1 MALALAIAA
10 ARETRFMG
18 DGPMTFALFP
28 RASLALA
35 LALAAAPVP
44 LLAQEVVQPLPGTT
58 DADKL
63 GDVMRRVAQNPRNV
77 DALVEAAE
85 LSIHLDDLSGA
96 ASLLA
101 RAEKVDARDPRVKAG
116 MASILVRSERPGEA
130 LRYFTQ
136 AEAAGMPAAKF
147 AGDRGLAYDLIGD
160 QARAQRD
167 YRLALANG
175 AGDEIIRRYALS
187 LGISGQREQALEQL
201 DPLLR
206 KTDRAAWRARAF
218 ILAMGG
224 ELPEATRIAST
235 MMPPQLAQ
243 GLQPFF
249 QRLPGLPAVDRA
261 FAVHFGETRPTPER
275 LADAKLAPN
284 LPPLTPEAPV
294 ALASAPVTTPA
305 PVPTREERRRG
316 GRNARGVAMA
326 ANTTPVTPAP
336 VQMASTTTPRV
347 VAAASPMRMVQ
358 PLPQSQSQSQPT
370 PQTAPQTQAQPQPQ
384 PGFSSAL
391 PTAPENRSPVALASN
406 TARPMIQ
413 PLPAASATAPATP
426 AATTPA
432 PVTSSPTT
440 ATAMVQPLPTA
451 TPSTPPLQ
459 MVQAIPAPDPVPAK
473 PAPVAT
479 AMVQPVPSQAEEPA
493 PAPRPTRVAARRTP
507 PTPAR
512 GVREDS
518 VLARIV
524 ANLSIPAS
532 ELGVEGP
539 ERPAVIAANTPVS
552 SGAQRVVA
560 EARGKAERDREAR
573 EKAAEVADVAPRAP
587 TAAER
592 KAAAAKVAAEKKA
605 LAAKKAEAEK
615 KALAAKEEAEE
626 KKRARA
632 NPERIWVQVA
642 GGANEDDLPKAWA
655 ATRAKAPELFAAR
668 KGYKTPFRATHRVLT
683 GPFKTDAEARAFVN
697 QLAKKGVSAFPV
709 TSDAGQAVTRLDA
722 K

>member
-1 MALALAIAA
+1 
-10 ARETRFMG
+10 
-18 DGPMTFALFP
+18 MTFAIFP

-63 GDVMRRVAQNPRNV
+63 GDVMRRVAQNPRDV

-101 RAEKVDARDPRVKAG
+101 RAEKVDARDPRIKAG
-116 MASILVRSERPGEA
+116 MGSILVRSERPGEA

-136 AEAAGMPAAKF
+136 AEAAGMPPARF

-167 YRLALANG
+167 YRLALAS
-175 AGDEIIRRYALS
+175 APTDEIVRRYALS

-224 ELPEATRIAST
+224 DLPEATRIAST

-249 QRLPGLPAVDRA
+249 QRLPSLPAVDRA

-284 LPPLTPEAPV
+284 LPPLTPDAPV
-294 ALASAPVTTPA
+294 ALASAPVATPA
-305 PVPTREERRRG
+305 PVSTREDRRRG

-326 ANTTPVTPAP
+326 ANTTPATPAP
-336 VQMASTTTPRV
+336 TQMASATSPR
-347 VAAASPMRMVQ
+347 VAAAPMRMVQ
-358 PLPQSQSQSQPT
+358 PLPQ
-370 PQTAPQTQAQPQPQ
+370 TQAPTQPQLQ
-384 PGFSSAL
+384 PGFTSAL
-391 PTAPENRSPVALASN
+391 PSATEARAPVQMASN
-406 TARPMIQ
+406 TTRPMIQ
-413 PLPAASATAPATP
+413 PLPAAPVTAPAT
-426 AATTPA
+426 A
-432 PVTSSPTT
+432 TSSPT
-440 ATAMVQPLPTA
+440 ATAMVQPLSA
-451 TPSTPPLQ
+451 AAPSTPPLQ
-459 MVQAIPAPDPVPAK
+459 MVQTVPAPDPVPVK
-473 PAPVAT
+473 PTPVAT
-479 AMVQPVPSQAEEPA
+479 AMVQPLPSKVEDDSPA
-493 PAPRPTRVAARRTP
+493 SRPTRVAARRTP

-512 GVREDS
+512 SAREDS

-539 ERPAVIAANTPVS
+539 ERPAAIAAATPVS

-560 EARGKAERDREAR
+560 EARAKTERDRQAR
-573 EKAAEVADVAPRAP
+573 EKAEEAEAAPRAP
-587 TAAER
+587 TAAEK
-592 KAAAAKVAAEKKA
+592 KAAAAKAAAEKKA
-605 LAAKKAEAEK
+605 LVAKKAEAEK

-655 ATRAKAPELFAAR
+655 ATKAKAPELFAAR
-668 KGYKTPFRATHRVLT
+668 KGYKTPIRATHRVLT

>member
-1 MALALAIAA
+1 
-10 ARETRFMG
+10 
-18 DGPMTFALFP
+18 MTFAFFP

-35 LALAAAPVP
+35 LALAAAPMP
-44 LLAQEVVQPLPGTT
+44 LFAQEVVQPLPGTT

-77 DALVEAAE
+77 DALVEAAD

-101 RAEKVDARDPRVKAG
+101 RAEKVDPRDPRVKAG
-116 MASILVRSERPGEA
+116 MGSILVRSERPGEA
-130 LRYFTQ
+130 LRYFSQ
-136 AEAAGMPAAKF
+136 AEAAGLPAAKF

-175 AGDEIIRRYALS
+175 ANDEIVRRYALS
-187 LGISGQREQALEQL
+187 LGISGRKDQALEQL

-224 ELPEATRIAST
+224 DLPEATRIAST

-249 QRLPGLPAVDRA
+249 QRLPTLPAIDRA
-261 FAVHFGETRPTPER
+261 FAVHFGETRATPER
-275 LADAKLAPN
+275 LADARLAPN

-294 ALASAPVTTPA
+294 ALASATPVT
-305 PVPTREERRRG
+305 VPTAQPVREDRRRG
-316 GRNARGVAMA
+316 SRQPMRENRGVALA
-326 ANTTPVTPAP
+326 AAVPQSGVRPPTTVTPAP
-336 VQMASTTTPRV
+336 VASTPAQMASAVPVPATTPRV
-347 VAAASPMRMVQ
+347 VAATSPMRTV
-358 PLPQSQSQSQPT
+358 P
-370 PQTAPQTQAQPQPQ
+370 PQ
-384 PGFSSAL
+384 PGFSSTL
-391 PTAPENRSPVALASN
+391 PATTPAPVAMASTAPV
-406 TARPMIQ
+406 PMVQ
-413 PLPAASATAPATP
+413 PLPAASQPSP
-426 AATTPA
+426 AAT
-432 PVTSSPTT
+432 
-440 ATAMVQPLPTA
+440 TAMVQPLPS
-451 TPSTPPLQ
+451 TPSSTP
-459 MVQAIPAPDPVPAK
+459 VQTAQAEPS
-473 PAPVAT
+473 PAPVTTTPPPTAL
-479 AMVQPVPSQAEEPA
+479 AMVQPVPSQTAEPVPIT
-493 PAPRPTRVAARRTP
+493 PAPRATRSGGRRTSL
-507 PTPAR
+507 AAAHA
-512 GVREDS
+512 VREDS
-518 VLARIV
+518 ILARIV

-539 ERPAVIAANTPVS
+539 ERPVAVAAATPVTTGS
-552 SGAQRVVA
+552 QRLLA
-560 EARGKAERDREAR
+560 EARAKAERDHEAR
-573 EKAAEVADVAPRAP
+573 EKAAETIEPKKAEPKAP

-592 KAAAAKVAAEKKA
+592 KAAAAKLAAEKKA
-605 LAAKKAEAEK
+605 AAAKKAEAAE
-615 KALAAKEEAEE
+615 KALAAKEALEE
-626 KKRARA
+626 KKRAKA

-655 ATRAKAPELFAAR
+655 ATKAKAPELFAGH
-668 KGYKTPFRATHRVLT
+668 KGYKTPLRATHRVLT

-709 TSDAGQAVTRLDA
+709 TSDAGQSVTRLDA

>member
-1 MALALAIAA
+1 
-10 ARETRFMG
+10 
-18 DGPMTFALFP
+18 MTFAFFP

-35 LALAAAPVP
+35 LALAAAPMP
-44 LLAQEVVQPLPGTT
+44 SFAQEVVQPLPGTT

-136 AEAAGMPAAKF
+136 AEAAGLPPARF

-167 YRLALANG
+167 YRLALAN
-175 AGDEIIRRYALS
+175 APSDEIIRRYALS
-187 LGISGQREQALEQL
+187 LGISGQRDQALEQL

-224 ELPEATRIAST
+224 DLPEATRIAST

-249 QRLPGLPAVDRA
+249 QRLPSLPAVDRA
-261 FAVHFGETRPTPER
+261 FAVHFGETRATPER
-275 LADAKLAPN
+275 LADARLAPN
-284 LPPLTPEAPV
+284 LPPLTPQAPV
-294 ALASAPVTTPA
+294 ALASAPVLPSASPA
-305 PVPTREERRRG
+305 AREDRRRG
-316 GRNARGVAMA
+316 GRISRGTAVAA
-326 ANTTPVTPAP
+326 SPAP
-336 VQMASTTTPRV
+336 MAVASATTPRV
-347 VAAASPMRMVQ
+347 VAAASPMQMIQ
-358 PLPQSQSQSQPT
+358 PLPQASARPQPQ
-370 PQTAPQTQAQPQPQ
+370 PQPQPQ
-384 PGFSSAL
+384 PGFTGAL
-391 PTAPENRSPVALASN
+391 PTAPATRAPVEMASN

-413 PLPAASATAPATP
+413 PLPTVSATAP

-432 PVTSSPTT
+432 T
-440 ATAMVQPLPTA
+440 ATAIVQPVPAATTA
-451 TPSTPPLQ
+451 TPPLQ
-459 MVQAIPAPDPVPAK
+459 MVQTVPAPDPVPAT

-479 AMVQPVPSQAEEPA
+479 AMVQPLPSKAEEPI
-493 PAPRPTRVAARRTP
+493 PAPRPTRVASRRTP
-507 PTPAR
+507 PVPTRAA
-512 GVREDS
+512 REDS

-539 ERPAVIAANTPVS
+539 ERPAAMAAATPVS

-560 EARGKAERDREAR
+560 EARAKAERDKEAR
-573 EKAAEVADVAPRAP
+573 EKTAEAEAPRAP

-592 KAAAAKVAAEKKA
+592 KAAAAKAAAEKKA
-605 LAAKKAEAEK
+605 LAAKKAEADK
-615 KALAAKEEAEE
+615 KALAAKEAAEE

-655 ATRAKAPELFAAR
+655 ATKAKAPEMFAGH
-668 KGYKTPFRATHRVLT
+668 KGYKTPLRATHRVLT

>member
-1 MALALAIAA
+1 MRLALAIAA
-10 ARETRFMG
+10 AHETRFMG
-18 DGPMTFALFP
+18 HGPMTFAIFP

-44 LLAQEVVQPLPGTT
+44 VLAQEVVQPLPGTT

-77 DALVEAAE
+77 DALVEAAD

-101 RAEKVDARDPRVKAG
+101 RAEKVDPRDPRIKAG
-116 MASILVRSERPGEA
+116 MGSILVRSERPGEA

-136 AEAAGMPAAKF
+136 AEAAGLPPARF
-147 AGDRGLAYDLIGD
+147 AGDRGLAYDLVGD

-167 YRLALANG
+167 YRLALAN
-175 AGDEIIRRYALS
+175 APTDEIIRRYALS
-187 LGISGQREQALEQL
+187 FGISGQRDQALEQL

-206 KTDRAAWRARAF
+206 KTDRADWRARAF

-224 ELPEATRIAST
+224 DLPEATRIAST

-249 QRLPGLPAVDRA
+249 QRLPSLPAVDRA

-305 PVPTREERRRG
+305 PLATRDARRRG
-316 GRNARGVAMA
+316 GRNSRGVASA
-326 ANTTPVTPAP
+326 VNTAPVTSAP
-336 VQMASTTTPRV
+336 TQMASTMTLRV
-347 VAAASPMRMVQ
+347 VAAAAPTPMVQ
-358 PLPQSQSQSQPT
+358 PLPQTQTPSQT
-370 PQTAPQTQAQPQPQ
+370 QPQ
-384 PGFSSAL
+384 PGFTSAL
-391 PTAPENRSPVALASN
+391 PTGPAARAPVEMASN
-406 TARPMIQ
+406 TTRPTIQ
-413 PLPAASATAPATP
+413 PLPAAPTTTP
-426 AATTPA
+426 AASAPTTP
-432 PVTSSPTT
+432 VTT
-440 ATAMVQPLPTA
+440 ATAMVQSLPAA
-451 TPSTPPLQ
+451 TPAAPPLQ
-459 MVQAIPAPDPVPAK
+459 MVQTVPAPDPVPVK

-479 AMVQPVPSQAEEPA
+479 AMVQPLSSKAEDETPST
-493 PAPRPTRVAARRTP
+493 RPTRVAARRTP

-512 GVREDS
+512 SAREDS

-539 ERPAVIAANTPVS
+539 ERPAAIAAATPVS

-560 EARGKAERDREAR
+560 EARAKTERDKQARDKAEEA
-573 EKAAEVADVAPRAP
+573 EAAPRAP

-592 KAAAAKVAAEKKA
+592 KAAAAKAAAEKKA

-632 NPERIWVQVA
+632 NPERIWVQVS

-655 ATRAKAPELFAAR
+655 ATKAKAPELFAAR
-668 KGYKTPFRATHRVLT
+668 KGYKTPNRATNRVLT

-697 QLAKKGVSAFPV
+697 QLAKKGVSDFPV

>member
-1 MALALAIAA
+1 
-10 ARETRFMG
+10 
-18 DGPMTFALFP
+18 MTFAFFP

-44 LLAQEVVQPLPGTT
+44 LFAQEVVQPLPGTT

-77 DALVEAAE
+77 DALIEAAD

-101 RAEKVDARDPRVKAG
+101 RAEKVDPRDPRVKAG

-130 LRYFTQ
+130 LRYFAQ
-136 AEAAGMPAAKF
+136 AEAAGLPVARF

-167 YRLALANG
+167 YRLALAN
-175 AGDEIIRRYALS
+175 APSDEIVRRYALS
-187 LGISGQREQALEQL
+187 LGISGQRDQALEQL

-224 ELPEATRIAST
+224 DLPEATRIATT

-249 QRLPGLPAVDRA
+249 QRLPTLPAIDRA
-261 FAVHFGETRPTPER
+261 FAVHFGETRATPER
-275 LADAKLAPN
+275 LADARLAPS
-284 LPPLTPEAPV
+284 LPPLTPDAPV
-294 ALASAPVTTPA
+294 ALASAPVTA
-305 PVPTREERRRG
+305 PVPATTRDDRRRG
-316 GRNARGVAMA
+316 GRNTRGVAVA
-326 ANTTPVTPAP
+326 AVTPQPATRTPVATTPI
-336 VQMASTTTPRV
+336 QM
-347 VAAASPMRMVQ
+347 AAASPMKTV
-358 PLPQSQSQSQPT
+358 P
-370 PQTAPQTQAQPQPQ
+370 PQ
-384 PGFSSAL
+384 PGFSGAL
-391 PTAPENRSPVALASN
+391 PTASETRTPAETASN

-413 PLPAASATAPATP
+413 PLPAAPVTTPTTTTSAPSTMVMVQPLPASPAPNPAPPVQMVQAVPAETP
-426 AATTPA
+426 A
-432 PVTSSPTT
+432 SPTPV
-440 ATAMVQPLPTA
+440 ATAMVQPLPKK
-451 TPSTPPLQ
+451 
-459 MVQAIPAPDPVPAK
+459 V
-473 PAPVAT
+473 
-479 AMVQPVPSQAEEPA
+479 EEPA
-493 PAPRPTRVAARRTP
+493 APRPTRASARRP
-507 PTPAR
+507 SLASAR
-512 GVREDS
+512 AVREDS

-539 ERPAVIAANTPVS
+539 ERPVAIAANTPN

-560 EARGKAERDREAR
+560 EARAKTQRDREAR
-573 EKAAEVADVAPRAP
+573 EKAAEAVESPPRAP

-592 KAAAAKVAAEKKA
+592 KAAAAKAAAEKKA

-655 ATRAKAPELFAAR
+655 ATKSKAPELFAAR
-668 KGYKTPFRATHRVLT
+668 KGYKTPNRATHRVLT
-683 GPFKTDAEARAFVN
+683 GPFKTEAEARAFVN

>member
-1 MALALAIAA
+1 
-10 ARETRFMG
+10 MG
-18 DGPMTFALFP
+18 NSPMTFAFFP

-101 RAEKVDARDPRVKAG
+101 RAEKVDARDPRIKAG

-136 AEAAGMPAAKF
+136 AEAAGLAPAKF

-187 LGISGQREQALEQL
+187 LGISGQRDQALEQL

-224 ELPEATRIAST
+224 DLPEATRIAST

-249 QRLPGLPAVDRA
+249 QRLPSLPAVDRA

-275 LADAKLAPN
+275 LADARLAPN

-294 ALASAPVTTPA
+294 ALASAPVATPA
-305 PVPTREERRRG
+305 PVTTRDARRRG

-336 VQMASTTTPRV
+336 VQIASTPTPRV

-358 PLPQSQSQSQPT
+358 PLPQSQAT
-370 PQTAPQTQAQPQPQ
+370 PQAAPKTQVQPQPQ
-384 PGFSSAL
+384 PGFTSAL
-391 PTAPENRSPVALASN
+391 PTASETRAPVAMASN
-406 TARPMIQ
+406 TAQPMIQ
-413 PLPAASATAPATP
+413 PLPAAPVTAPATP
-426 AATTPA
+426 AS
-432 PVTSSPTT
+432 VTSSPTT
-440 ATAMVQPLPTA
+440 ATAMVQPLPA
-451 TPSTPPLQ
+451 AAPSTPPLQ
-459 MVQAIPAPDPVPAK
+459 MVQAVPAPDPVPVR
-473 PAPVAT
+473 PAPVAM
-479 AMVQPVPSQAEEPA
+479 AMVQPVPSQVEEPA

-539 ERPAVIAANTPVS
+539 ERPAAIAASTPVS

-560 EARGKAERDREAR
+560 EARSKAERDREAR
-573 EKAAEVADVAPRAP
+573 EKAAEVAEAAPRAP

-592 KAAAAKVAAEKKA
+592 KAAAAKAAAEKKA

-642 GGANEDDLPKAWA
+642 GGANENDLPKAWA
-655 ATRAKAPELFAAR
+655 ATRAKAPELFAAH
-668 KGYKTPFRATHRVLT
+668 KGYKTPLRATYRVLT

>member
-1 MALALAIAA
+1 
-10 ARETRFMG
+10 
-18 DGPMTFALFP
+18 MTFAFFP

-35 LALAAAPVP
+35 LALAAAPMP
-44 LLAQEVVQPLPGTT
+44 LFAQEVVQPLPGTT

-63 GDVMRRVAQNPRNV
+63 GDVMRRVAQNPRDVN
-77 DALVEAAE
+77 ALVEAAE

-116 MASILVRSERPGEA
+116 MGSILVRSERPGEA

-136 AEAAGMPAAKF
+136 AEAAGLAPAKF

-175 AGDEIIRRYALS
+175 AGDEITRRYALS
-187 LGISGQREQALEQL
+187 LGISGQREQALDQL

-224 ELPEATRIAST
+224 DLPEATRIAST

-249 QRLPGLPAVDRA
+249 QRLPSLPAIDRA
-261 FAVHFGETRPTPER
+261 FAVHFGETRATPER
-275 LADAKLAPN
+275 LADARLAPN

-294 ALASAPVTTPA
+294 ALASAPVAAPA
-305 PVPTREERRRG
+305 PVTSREDRRRG
-316 GRNARGVAMA
+316 GRRSRGVAMA
-326 ANTTPVTPAP
+326 ANSAPVTPAP
-336 VQMASTTTPRV
+336 TQMANTTSPRV

-358 PLPQSQSQSQPT
+358 PLPQTQTTSQT
-370 PQTAPQTQAQPQPQ
+370 PYQRAPQ
-384 PGFSSAL
+384 PGFTSAL
-391 PTAPENRSPVALASN
+391 PPTPETRTPVETASN
-406 TARPMIQ
+406 TTRPVIQ
-413 PLPAASATAPATP
+413 PLPAAPVMSPAS
-426 AATTPA
+426 PA
-432 PVTSSPTT
+432 PTTASPT
-440 ATAMVQPLPTA
+440 ATAMVQPLPA
-451 TPSTPPLQ
+451 AATPPLQ
-459 MVQAIPAPDPVPAK
+459 MVQTVPAPDPVPVK

-479 AMVQPVPSQAEEPA
+479 AMVQPLPSKVEDEA
-493 PAPRPTRVAARRTP
+493 PAPRPTRVAARRAP

-512 GVREDS
+512 SAREDS

-539 ERPAVIAANTPVS
+539 ERPAAIAAATPVS
-552 SGAQRVVA
+552 GSAQRIVA
-560 EARGKAERDREAR
+560 EARSRTERDREAR
-573 EKAAEVADVAPRAP
+573 EKATETVEAPRAP

-592 KAAAAKVAAEKKA
+592 KAAAAKAAAEKKA

-655 ATRAKAPELFAAR
+655 ATKAKAPELFAAH
-668 KGYKTPFRATHRVLT
+668 KGYKTPIRSTHRVLT

>member
-1 MALALAIAA
+1 MGIAA
-10 ARETRFMG
+10 RGKTRFMG
-18 DGPMTFALFP
+18 DGPMTFAIFP

-35 LALAAAPVP
+35 LAIAAAPVP

-77 DALVEAAE
+77 DALVEAAQ

-130 LRYFTQ
+130 LRYFAQ
-136 AEAAGMPAAKF
+136 AEAAGLPAAKF
-147 AGDRGLAYDLIGD
+147 AADRGLAYDLIGD
-160 QARAQRD
+160 QGRAQQD

-175 AGDEIIRRYALS
+175 ANDEVIRRYALS

-224 ELPEATRIAST
+224 DLPEATRIAST

-249 QRLPGLPAVDRA
+249 QRLPSLPAVDRA
-261 FAVHFGETRPTPER
+261 FAVHFGETRATPER

-284 LPPLTPEAPV
+284 LPALTPEPV
-294 ALASAPVTTPA
+294 ALASARTAAPVTVAA
-305 PVPTREERRRG
+305 PVTTREERRRG
-316 GRNARGVAMA
+316 GRSSRDNRGVAMA
-326 ANTTPVTPAP
+326 AATPQPTTPVTAT
-336 VQMASTTTPRV
+336 STPTPS
-347 VAAASPMRMVQ
+347 VAAAPTQVAALPAPATVNPTPAPTSEPRTVAATPSRQMVQ
-358 PLPQSQSQSQPT
+358 PLP
-370 PQTAPQTQAQPQPQ
+370 
-384 PGFSSAL
+384 GFVSTL
-391 PTAPENRSPVALASN
+391 PTTPPPSGANRPPVTVASN
-406 TARPMIQ
+406 TPPRAVIQ
-413 PLPAASATAPATP
+413 PLPAAQPTVAPS
-426 AATTPA
+426 
-432 PVTSSPTT
+432 TSGS
-440 ATAMVQPLPTA
+440 TAMVQPLPA
-451 TPSTPPLQ
+451 TVETPTPVR
-459 MVQAIPAPDPVPAK
+459 MADAASPAPEPVPVREPT
-473 PAPVAT
+473 PAPVAV
-479 AMVQPVPSQAEEPA
+479 AAAEPEKTVT
-493 PAPRPTRVAARRTP
+493 PAPRPARTP
-507 PTPAR
+507 TRRPSLAAAHA
-512 GVREDS
+512 VREDS

-539 ERPAVIAANTPVS
+539 ERSAAVAANAS
-552 SGAQRVVA
+552 LNSGSQRVLA
-560 EARGKAERDREAR
+560 EARAKAERDEAAR
-573 EKAAEVADVAPRAP
+573 EKAAEAIDPAPRTP

-592 KAAAAKVAAEKKA
+592 KAAAAKAAADKKA
-605 LAAKKAEAEK
+605 LAAKKAEAAK
-615 KALAAKEEAEE
+615 KALADKAEAEE

-655 ATRAKAPELFAAR
+655 ATKAKAPTVFAGR
-668 KGYKTPFRATHRVLT
+668 QGYKTPLRATHRVLT
-683 GPFKTDAEARAFVN
+683 GPFKTDEEARAFVN

-709 TSDAGQAVTRLDA
+709 TSEAGQAVTRLDA

>member
-1 MALALAIAA
+1 
-10 ARETRFMG
+10 
-18 DGPMTFALFP
+18 MTFALFP

-136 AEAAGMPAAKF
+136 AEAAGMPPARF

-175 AGDEIIRRYALS
+175 AGDEVIRRYALS
-187 LGISGQREQALEQL
+187 LGISGRREQALEQL

-224 ELPEATRIAST
+224 DLPEATRIAST

-249 QRLPGLPAVDRA
+249 QRLPSLPAVDRA

-294 ALASAPVTTPA
+294 ALASAPAATPA
-305 PVPTREERRRG
+305 PVTTREERRRG

-347 VAAASPMRMVQ
+347 VAAASPMPMVQ
-358 PLPQSQSQSQPT
+358 PLPQAQPT
-370 PQTAPQTQAQPQPQ
+370 PQTSSQTQAPARPQ

-391 PTAPENRSPVALASN
+391 PTAPESRAPVTMASN
-406 TARPMIQ
+406 TVRPMIQ
-413 PLPAASATAPATP
+413 PLPAAPVTTPNQVSSAPATATVQALP
-426 AATTPA
+426 AA
-432 PVTSSPTT
+432 SP
-440 ATAMVQPLPTA
+440 
-451 TPSTPPLQ
+451 TPPLQ
-459 MVQAIPAPDPVPAK
+459 MVQAVPAPDPVPVR

-479 AMVQPVPSQAEEPA
+479 AMVQPVPRQAEE
-493 PAPRPTRVAARRTP
+493 PAPRPTRVASRRTP

-512 GVREDS
+512 AEREDS

-552 SGAQRVVA
+552 GGAQRVVA
-560 EARGKAERDREAR
+560 EARSKAERDREAR
-573 EKAAEVADVAPRAP
+573 EKAAEVAEAAPRAP

-592 KAAAAKVAAEKKA
+592 KATAAKAAAEKKA

-655 ATRAKAPELFAAR
+655 ATKAKAPELFAAH
-668 KGYKTPFRATHRVLT
+668 KGYKTPLRATHRVLT

>member
-1 MALALAIAA
+1 
-10 ARETRFMG
+10 
-18 DGPMTFALFP
+18 MTFAIFP

-35 LALAAAPVP
+35 LAIAAAPVP

-77 DALVEAAE
+77 DALVEAAQ

-130 LRYFTQ
+130 LRYFAQ
-136 AEAAGMPAAKF
+136 AEAAGLPAAKF
-147 AGDRGLAYDLIGD
+147 AADRGLAYDLIGD
-160 QARAQRD
+160 QGRAQRD

-175 AGDEIIRRYALS
+175 ANDEVIRRYALS

-224 ELPEATRIAST
+224 DLPEATRIAST

-249 QRLPGLPAVDRA
+249 QRLPSLPAVDRA
-261 FAVHFGETRPTPER
+261 FAVHFGETRATPER

-284 LPPLTPEAPV
+284 LPALTPEPV
-294 ALASAPVTTPA
+294 ALASARTAAPVTVAA
-305 PVPTREERRRG
+305 PVTTREERRRG
-316 GRNARGVAMA
+316 GRSSRGNRGVAMA
-326 ANTTPVTPAP
+326 AATPQPTTPVTATPTPTPPVTAAPTQVAALPAP
-336 VQMASTTTPRV
+336 ATVNPTPAPTSEPRA
-347 VAAASPMRMVQ
+347 VAATPPRQMVQ
-358 PLPQSQSQSQPT
+358 PLP
-370 PQTAPQTQAQPQPQ
+370 
-384 PGFSSAL
+384 GFVSTL
-391 PTAPENRSPVALASN
+391 PTTPPPSGTAANRPPVTVASN
-406 TARPMIQ
+406 TPPRAVIQ
-413 PLPAASATAPATP
+413 PLPAAQPTVAP
-426 AATTPA
+426 
-432 PVTSSPTT
+432 SNGGS
-440 ATAMVQPLPTA
+440 TAMVQPLPA
-451 TPSTPPLQ
+451 TVET
-459 MVQAIPAPDPVPAK
+459 PAPE
-473 PAPVAT
+473 PVAVREPT
-479 AMVQPVPSQAEEPA
+479 PTPVAVAAAEPEKTVTS
-493 PAPRPTRVAARRTP
+493 APRPTRTTTRRPSLAA
-507 PTPAR
+507 AHA
-512 GVREDS
+512 VREDS

-539 ERPAVIAANTPVS
+539 ERPAAVAANVPMN
-552 SGAQRVVA
+552 SGSQRVLA
-560 EARGKAERDREAR
+560 EARAKAERDEAAR
-573 EKAAEVADVAPRAP
+573 EKAAETIDPAPRTP

-592 KAAAAKVAAEKKA
+592 RAVAAKAAAAKKA
-605 LAAKKAEAEK
+605 LAAKKAEAAK
-615 KALAAKEEAEE
+615 KALADKAEAEE

-655 ATRAKAPELFAAR
+655 ATKAKAPTVFAGR
-668 KGYKTPFRATHRVLT
+668 QGYKTPLRATHRVLT
-683 GPFKTDAEARAFVN
+683 GPFKTDEEARAFVN

-709 TSDAGQAVTRLDA
+709 TSEAGQAVTRLDA

>member
-1 MALALAIAA
+1 
-10 ARETRFMG
+10 
-18 DGPMTFALFP
+18 MTFAFFP

-35 LALAAAPVP
+35 LALAAAPMP
-44 LLAQEVVQPLPGTT
+44 LFAQEVVQPLPGTT

-77 DALVEAAE
+77 DALVEAAD

-101 RAEKVDARDPRVKAG
+101 RAEKVDPRDPRVKAG
-116 MASILVRSERPGEA
+116 MGSILVRSERPGEA
-130 LRYFTQ
+130 LRYFSQ
-136 AEAAGMPAAKF
+136 AEAAGLPAAKF

-175 AGDEIIRRYALS
+175 ASDEIVRRYALS
-187 LGISGQREQALEQL
+187 LGISGRKDQALEQL

-224 ELPEATRIAST
+224 DLPEATRIAST

-249 QRLPGLPAVDRA
+249 QRLPTLPAIDRA
-261 FAVHFGETRPTPER
+261 FAVHFGETRATPER
-275 LADAKLAPN
+275 LADARLAPN

-294 ALASAPVTTPA
+294 ALASATPVT
-305 PVPTREERRRG
+305 VPTTQPVREDRRRG
-316 GRNARGVAMA
+316 SRQPMRENRGVALA
-326 ANTTPVTPAP
+326 AAVPQSGVRTPIPTTVTPAP
-336 VQMASTTTPRV
+336 VASAPTQMASAVPVPATTPRV
-347 VAAASPMRMVQ
+347 VAAT
-358 PLPQSQSQSQPT
+358 LPT
-370 PQTAPQTQAQPQPQ
+370 RTAQPQ
-384 PGFSSAL
+384 PGFSSTLPATTPVPDTRAPVAMASTAPVPMVQPL
-391 PTAPENRSPVALASN
+391 PTAS
-406 TARPMIQ
+406 Q
-413 PLPAASATAPATP
+413 PSP
-426 AATTPA
+426 AAT
-432 PVTSSPTT
+432 
-440 ATAMVQPLPTA
+440 TAMVQPLPSTA
-451 TPSTPPLQ
+451 PVQT
-459 MVQAIPAPDPVPAK
+459 VQAEPS

-479 AMVQPVPSQAEEPA
+479 TPPPTALAMVQPVPSQTAEPAPVA
-493 PAPRPTRVAARRTP
+493 PAPRATRSGGRRPSLAA
-507 PTPAR
+507 AHA
-512 GVREDS
+512 VREDS
-518 VLARIV
+518 ILARIV

-539 ERPAVIAANTPVS
+539 ERPVVVAAATPVTTGS
-552 SGAQRVVA
+552 QRVLA
-560 EARGKAERDREAR
+560 EARAKAERDHEAR
-573 EKAAEVADVAPRAP
+573 EKAAETIEPKKTEPKAP

-592 KAAAAKVAAEKKA
+592 KAAAAKLAAEKKA
-605 LAAKKAEAEK
+605 AAAKKAEAAE
-615 KALAAKEEAEE
+615 KALAAKEALEE
-626 KKRARA
+626 KKRAKA

-655 ATRAKAPELFAAR
+655 ATKAKAPELFAGH
-668 KGYKTPFRATHRVLT
+668 KGYKTPLRATHRVLT

-697 QLAKKGVSAFPV
+697 QLAKKGISAFPV
-709 TSDAGQAVTRLDA
+709 TSDAGQSVTRLDA

>member
-1 MALALAIAA
+1 
-10 ARETRFMG
+10 MG
-18 DGPMTFALFP
+18 DGPMTFAIFP

-35 LALAAAPVP
+35 LAIAAAPAP

-130 LRYFTQ
+130 LRYFAQ
-136 AEAAGMPAAKF
+136 AEAAGLAPAKF
-147 AGDRGLAYDLIGD
+147 AADRGLAYDLIGD
-160 QARAQRD
+160 QGRAQRD

-175 AGDEIIRRYALS
+175 ANDEVIRRYALS

-224 ELPEATRIAST
+224 DLPEATRIAST

-249 QRLPGLPAVDRA
+249 QRLPSLPAVDRA
-261 FAVHFGETRPTPER
+261 FAVHFGETRATPER

-284 LPPLTPEAPV
+284 LPALTPEPV
-294 ALASAPVTTPA
+294 ALASARAAAPVTVAA
-305 PVPTREERRRG
+305 PVTTREERRRG
-316 GRNARGVAMA
+316 GRSSRGNRGVAMA
-326 ANTTPVTPAP
+326 AATPQPTTPVTASQTPTPPVTATPTQVAALPAP
-336 VQMASTTTPRV
+336 AAANPTPVPTSEPRM
-347 VAAASPMRMVQ
+347 VAATPPRQMVQ
-358 PLPQSQSQSQPT
+358 PLP
-370 PQTAPQTQAQPQPQ
+370 
-384 PGFSSAL
+384 GFVSTL
-391 PTAPENRSPVALASN
+391 PTAPSPSGIAGNRPPVTVASN
-406 TARPMIQ
+406 TPPRGVIQ
-413 PLPAASATAPATP
+413 PLPAAQPIVAPS
-426 AATTPA
+426 
-432 PVTSSPTT
+432 TSGS
-440 ATAMVQPLPTA
+440 TAMVQPLPA
-451 TPSTPPLQ
+451 TVET
-459 MVQAIPAPDPVPAK
+459 PAPVRMAEAASPAPEPAPVREPT
-473 PAPVAT
+473 PAPVAV
-479 AMVQPVPSQAEEPA
+479 AAAEPEKTVT
-493 PAPRPTRVAARRTP
+493 PAPRPTRATTRRPSLAA
-507 PTPAR
+507 AHA
-512 GVREDS
+512 VREDS

-539 ERPAVIAANTPVS
+539 ERPAAVAANAPLN
-552 SGAQRVVA
+552 SGSQRVLA
-560 EARGKAERDREAR
+560 EARAKAERDEAAR
-573 EKAAEVADVAPRAP
+573 EKAAETIDPAPRTP

-592 KAAAAKVAAEKKA
+592 KAAAAKAAADKKA
-605 LAAKKAEAEK
+605 LAAKKAEAAK
-615 KALAAKEEAEE
+615 KALADKAEAEE

-642 GGANEDDLPKAWA
+642 GGANEDDLAKAWA
-655 ATRAKAPELFAAR
+655 ATKAKAPTVFAGR
-668 KGYKTPFRATHRVLT
+668 QGYKTPLRATHRVLT
-683 GPFKTDAEARAFVN
+683 GPFKTDEEARAFVN

-709 TSDAGQAVTRLDA
+709 TSEAGQAVTRLDA